1 MKKVINSYG
10 IEVDFDAAVA
20 IMDDELREEIHTQ
33 FAPCSEQKFFDEYVK
48 AHEARFLGE
57 FPADSRDPML

>member
-1 MKKVINSYG
+1 MRKVINSYG

-20 IMDDELREEIHTQ
+20 IMDDELREEIHAQ

-48 AHEARFLGE
+48 AHEARFWGE